1 MKTIILAA
9 AAAFA
14 FAPLGLA
21 TPAFAHMGMEHGGCA
36 AGQTFTA
43 GDIAVT
49 GAYSRAT
56 LPQAKSAGGFMVIT
70 NTGATPDRLIGARTE
85 NAQLSQVHEM
95 RMDGD
100 VMKMGEVEGGLE
112 IPAGGS
118 VTLESGGFHIM
129 MMGLVQPLKVDEC
142 LALTLTFEK
151 AGELPVELNIGATDA
166 DAAPEGH
173 AHH

>member
-1 MKTIILAA
+1 MKTILLAA

-14 FAPLGLA
+14 LV
-21 TPAFAHMGMEHGGCA
+21 TPAFAHQGMVHDGCA

-70 NTGATPDRLIGARTE
+70 NSGSEPDRLIGATTE

-100 VMKMGEVEGGLE
+100 IMKMGEVEGGLE

-151 AGELPVELNIGATDA
+151 AGDLPVELNIGGTDA
-166 DAAPEGH
+166 DAAAEGH
-173 AHH
+173 EGH